1 MRRVLNWALQFRVL
15 IFFVSALIIFFG
27 ATRLSDNR
35 IDVLPEFAPPY
46 VEIQTEALGLS
57 AREVEDLV
65 TLNLEE
71 LPSATPWVRSIRS
84 KSLPGL
90 SSVILLFEPGTDIMK
105 ARQVVQERLTFAY
118 ALPNVSKPPIMLNP
132 LSATSRVI
140 IVGIS
145 SKRLSLVELSV
156 LNRFVMKP
164 KLLGVPGVANV
175 SAWGDRMRQLQVQVD
190 PERLLRQGVTL
201 DQVIRTA
208 GNAMWVSPLSYLE
221 ASTPG
226 LGAGSTPR
234 LKGLPSSIPCQFL
247 RRMTWAK

>member
-1 MRRVLNWALQFRVL
+1 
-15 IFFVSALIIFFG
+15 
-27 ATRLSDNR
+27 
-35 IDVLPEFAPPY
+35 
-46 VEIQTEALGLS
+46 
-57 AREVEDLV
+57 
-65 TLNLEE
+65 
-71 LPSATPWVRSIRS
+71 
-84 KSLPGL
+84 
-90 SSVILLFEPGTDIMK
+90 
-105 ARQVVQERLTFAY
+105 VVQERLTFAY

-132 LSATSRVI
+132 LSATSRVM

-190 PERLLRQGVTL
+190 PERLLRRGVTL
-201 DQVIRTA
+201 DQVIKTA

-226 LGAGSTPR
+226 TGGWIDTPTQRLTIQHTLPISTPDDLGQVTVEGSSLALR
-234 LKGLPSSIPCQFL
+234 DVAKVVEGYPPLIGDALLNGKPGLLLVVEKLPHVDTRTVVKDWMRRSKHFVRVFRVLRSIPRSIAQRVSL
-247 RRMTWAK
+247 RQRSTM

>member
-1 MRRVLNWALQFRVL
+1 MRRVLSWALQFRVL
-15 IFFVSALIIFFG
+15 ILFLSALVVFMG
-27 ATRLSDNR
+27 LTRLGDSR
-35 IDVLPEFAPPY
+35 IDALPEFAPPY

-71 LPSATPWVRSIRS
+71 LLSATPWVRSIRS
-84 KSLPGL
+84 KSLSGL

-118 ALPNVSKPPIMLNP
+118 ALPNASKPPVMLNP
-132 LSATSRVI
+132 LSATSRVM

-156 LNRFVMKP
+156 LNQFVMKP

-190 PERLLRQGVTL
+190 PGRLIRKGVTL
-201 DQVIRTA
+201 DQVIKTA

-221 ASTPG
+221 ASTV
-226 LGAGSTPR
+226 GAGGWIDTPTQR
-234 LKGLPSSIPCQFL
+234 LTIQHTLPISY
-247 RRMTWAK
+247 AG